1 MLYTR
6 ESGSEPVFNYT
17 LTGLDSTDP
26 QMVAVS
32 AHGLKGIYTVG
43 VLIGFVSDLRT
54 LMEMAQRAF
63 LSRRPTSLVW
73 CWLVGASLVLV
84 DASRELVGAGLEC
97 GRVLV
102 CWRYAQGGDTL
113 RTEIRSGWR
122 YAHFT
127 SLH

>member
-1 MLYTR
+1 MYTR

-43 VLIGFVSDLRT
+43 VLIGFVSDLQT

-63 LSRRPTSLVW
+63 F
-73 CWLVGASLVLV
+73 LVGPLV
-84 DASRELVGAGLEC
+84 
-97 GRVLV
+97 
-102 CWRYAQGGDTL
+102 
-113 RTEIRSGWR
+113 
-122 YAHFT
+122 
-127 SLH
+127 